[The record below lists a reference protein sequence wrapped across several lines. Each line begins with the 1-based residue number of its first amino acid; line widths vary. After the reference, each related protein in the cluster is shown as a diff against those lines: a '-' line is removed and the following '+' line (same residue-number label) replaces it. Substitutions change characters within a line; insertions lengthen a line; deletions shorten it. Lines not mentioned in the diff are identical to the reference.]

1 VQGAAVK
8 ASRDSVTITN
18 NQYRAGTVTYLAV
31 VVVQAGALANERAD
45 LAVLGRR
52 LVAAVNL
59 IKAIGGGWETPPEK
73 TAATAK

>member
-1 VQGAAVK
+1 M
-8 ASRDSVTITN
+8 TITN

-59 IKAIGGGWETPPEK
+59 IKAIGGGWEPPPEK

>member
-1 VQGAAVK
+1 
-8 ASRDSVTITN
+8 VTITN

-59 IKAIGGGWETPPEK
+59 IKAIGGGWEAPPEK